1 MSEETT
7 DTPNSGEGSEETS
20 PEPETTQNVTQPAPE
35 PAPTPVDLAATA
47 GDAVAKQP
55 RSLDELGLDG
65 ETRTKLESYVSRQI
79 NDARDSWEERKQKEI
94 TDGQYMTRD
103 EVSGLLTKQ
112 AEDTRARESAK
123 DIFVR
128 NLGKMDIQVGSEE
141 YDKIAGYYATAAER
155 GMVNP
160 DILTSED
167 GLRMLTVMAGVTESN
182 TDSTPAPSQGMP
194 KVHPE
199 GLQHTDGSLQLGA
212 VLSEGQQM
220 PTQMRIEKAMIEAL
234 GENV

>member
-7 DTPNSGEGSEETS
+7 DTPNSGEGSEET
-20 PEPETTQNVTQPAPE
+20 PTEPETTQNVEQPAPE
-35 PAPTPVDLAATA
+35 PAPAPVDLAAAA

-65 ETRTKLESYVSRQI
+65 ETRTRLESYISRQI

-112 AEDTRARESAK
+112 AEDTQAREGAK
-123 DIFVR
+123 DTFVR
-128 NLGKMDIQVGSEE
+128 NLGKIGIQVGSEE
-141 YDKIAGYYATAAER
+141 YDKVAGYYTDAAER
-155 GMVNP
+155 GLVNP

-167 GLRMLTVMAGVTESN
+167 GLRMLTVMAGVVGNN
-182 TDSTPAPSQGMP
+182 TDSTPTPSQGMP
-194 KVHPE
+194 KVHPK
-199 GLQHTDGSLQLGA
+199 GLQHTDGSIQLGA
-212 VLSEGQQM
+212 VLAEGQKM

-234 GENV
+234 GE